1 MRMKELKVA
10 KCEIDFMVNNE
21 NDFLYFGF
29 LPSRLTLFSF
39 HQPTANSQLADWIL
53 KKVAKKFNPFS

>member
-1 MRMKELKVA
+1 MRMKELQVA
-10 KCEIDFMVNNE
+10 KYEIDFMVNNE

-39 HQPTANSQLADWIL
+39 HQPTANLPTE
-53 KKVAKKFNPFS
+53 F